1 MEQVDKRLTC
11 RSRPDKDLRHESSQI
26 KTICLRF
33 QTNRVERCKV
43 IRSDHG
49 VVSEELDEGRSEVQ
63 EGGPVPG
70 QGREEHP
77 GLEPGEGDELSAVP

>member
-1 MEQVDKRLTC
+1 M
-11 RSRPDKDLRHESSQI
+11 
-26 KTICLRF
+26 
-33 QTNRVERCKV
+33 

-63 EGGPVPG
+63 EGGPVSG